1 MSPLRLAPLLRG
13 LAVFALLVASL
24 QGVSGAADSL
34 AEIPLFSF
42 EAEQLPSEM
51 HQAGATVSLGRGE
64 GVTQGQQALRIEFPK
79 DTGGS
84 FVRFKADQPW
94 DCTELGPCRLAF
106 DVTNTGESSIHLRG
120 TVKAAGGA
128 HVKRSV
134 SLPVGGPYQ
143 VYFELL
149 GDGLTKDTG
158 LRDDPPSLP
167 AECGRKMIINGV
179 KPKYAKLTKVR
190 SFELHVAGTA
200 QADTVVVDN
209 LRIVANPPIIEGYM
223 EGLVDRFG
231 QSTRDDYPQKVSS
244 EAELK
249 RLADEEL
256 ATLAEEGPMADRSRF
271 GGWKEGPRLE
281 ATGYFRA
288 EKVGDR
294 WALVDP
300 EGYLYFSNGLDNIR
314 MANTS
319 TFTGVDYRDD
329 SVRYRDPEEV
339 TPEDSLPIVP
349 ASAEAMKT
357 AYVSAEWR
365 RKMFTWLPEY
375 GDPLAKY
382 YGYRRSAHKGPL
394 PHGEV
399 FSFYMANLERRYGAE
414 TPEKAFQNWCD
425 VTIDRMIN
433 WGFTSFGN
441 WVDPAFYH
449 ANRYPYFANGWIIGE
464 FKTVSSGNDYWG
476 AMPDPFDPEFARRAL
491 VTTKVVAEEVR
502 DNPWCVG
509 IFIDNEKSWGNPQAT
524 KSHYGIVINTLPLD
538 AAESPTKAAW
548 VGLLKEKYDTIDAL
562 NAAWGSQIAS
572 WDAFAKTG
580 YEWADGDENPKLI
593 ADFSMLLEAYADK
606 YFHVVHDALEE
617 VLPNHMYLG
626 VRMTPWGMTPET
638 RRAAARYADV
648 MSYNYYREALGERDW
663 GFLEEIDKPSL
674 IGEFHM
680 GATDAGLPHPGIV
693 AASDQEDRGRMYKTY
708 VESVID
714 NPYFVGVHCFQYI
727 DSPLTGRA
735 HDGENY
741 NIGFVSTTDVPYA
754 PMIKAAKEVN
764 RDLYPR
770 RYGPVTDR

>member
-1 MSPLRLAPLLRG
+1 MSPLPFAP
-13 LAVFALLVASL
+13 AVRATAAAALLAFVGLSTSLADEVASA
-24 QGVSGAADSL
+24 VPS
-34 AEIPLFSF
+34 FSF
-42 EAEQLPSEM
+42 EEAELPSSI
-51 HQAGATVSLGRGE
+51 QASTATVSLVTGE
-64 GVTQGQQALRIEFPK
+64 GVTQGSQALQIDFPK
-79 DTGGS
+79 DSGGPL
-84 FVRFKADQPW
+84 VRFQTDEPW
-94 DCTELGPCRLAF
+94 DCRDLGPCRLAF
-106 DVTNTGESSIHLRG
+106 DVTNTGAGSIHLRG
-120 TVKAAGGA
+120 AVKAAGG
-128 HVKRSV
+128 VVVRRSI
-134 SLPVGGPYQ
+134 SLPVGGPHQ
-143 VYFELL
+143 VYFELV
-149 GDGLTKDTG
+149 GDGLTEDRG

-167 AECGRKMIINGV
+167 AECGRKMIGNGL
-179 KPKYAKLTKVR
+179 KPKRADLSKVR
-190 SFELHVAGTA
+190 SFELSVTGTA
-200 QADTVVVDN
+200 QDDTVVIDN
-209 LRIVANPPIIEGYM
+209 LRVAKNPPIVEGYM

-231 QSTRDDYPQKVSS
+231 QSTRHDYPQKVSS
-244 EAELK
+244 EAELR
-249 RLADEEL
+249 RLAEQEL
-256 ATLAEEGPMADRSRF
+256 AELAEEGAMPDRSRF
-271 GGWKEGPRLE
+271 GGWKAGPRLE

-357 AYVSAEWR
+357 AYVSADWR

-375 GDPLAKY
+375 GDPLAKF

-399 FSFYMANLERRYGAE
+399 FSFYMANLERRYGEE
-414 TPEKAFQNWCD
+414 TPEKAFENWCD

-449 ANRYPYFANGWIIGE
+449 ANRYPYFANGWIIGD
-464 FKTVSSGNDYWG
+464 FKTVSSGHDYWG
-476 AMPDPFDPEFARRAL
+476 LMPDPFDPEFARRAL

-509 IFIDNEKSWGNPQAT
+509 VFIDNEKSWGNPNT
-524 KSHYGIVINTLPLD
+524 TRSHYGIVINTLTL
-538 AAESPTKAAW
+538 AAADSPTKAAW
-548 VGLLKEKYDTIDAL
+548 VGLLKEKYSTIDAL
-562 NAAWGSQIAS
+562 NAAWGGQVAS
-572 WDAFAKTG
+572 WEAFGKG
-580 YEWADGDENPKLI
+580 YEWADGDEEPELM
-593 ADFSMLLEAYADK
+593 ADFSMMLEAYADK

-638 RRAAARYADV
+638 RQAAARYADV

-663 GFLEEIDKPSL
+663 GFLKEIDKPSL

-680 GATDAGLPHPGIV
+680 GATDTGLPHPGIV
-693 AASDQEDRGRMYKTY
+693 AASDQEDRGRMYKAY

-741 NIGFVSTTDVPYA
+741 NIGFVGTTDVPYE
-754 PMIKAAKEVN
+754 PMIRAAKEVN
-764 RDLYPR
+764 RELYPR

>member
-1 MSPLRLAPLLRG
+1 MCHRSALSFQLVALLALMAPSIAVEARAQAG
-13 LAVFALLVASL
+13 LAE
-24 QGVSGAADSL
+24 Q
-34 AEIPLFSF
+34 PLFSF
-42 EAEQLPSEM
+42 EKEELPTSIELK
-51 HQAGATVSLGRGE
+51 GARVAQVEGE
-64 GVTQGQQALRIEFPK
+64 GVTDGRRALQIEFPK
-79 DTGGS
+79 DSGS
-84 FVRFKADQPW
+84 PGVQLKADTVW
-94 DCTELGPCRLAF
+94 DCGELGPCRLAL
-106 DVTNTGESSIHLRG
+106 DVTNTGESSIQLRCG
-120 TVKAAGGA
+120 VGAPGGVQ
-128 HVKRSV
+128 VKRSI
-134 SLPVGGPYQ
+134 SLPPGGPYP
-143 VYFELL
+143 VYFELI
-149 GDGLTKDTG
+149 GDGLREDRG

-167 AECGRKMIINGV
+167 ESCGRKMIVAGA
-179 KPKYAKLTKVR
+179 KATYAKLDRLKSIEFFVT
-190 SFELHVAGTA
+190 GTA
-200 QADTVVVDN
+200 QDDKVVVDN
-209 LRIVANPPIIEGYM
+209 LRIAANPPIVADYM
-223 EGLVDRFG
+223 VGLVDRFG
-231 QSTRDDYPQKVSS
+231 QSTRHDYPQKVKS

-256 ATLAEEGPMADRSRF
+256 AELASGGPMPDRSRF
-271 GGWKEGPRLE
+271 GGWKDGPRLE

-294 WALVDP
+294 WAMVDP

-329 SVRYRDPEEV
+329 SIHYRDPNEV
-339 TPEDSLPIVP
+339 TPEDSLNVVP
-349 ASAEAMKT
+349 APPEVMATS
-357 AYVSAEWR
+357 YVSADWR
-365 RKMFTWLPEY
+365 RKMFTWLPDY
-375 GDPLAKY
+375 SDPLAKF

-399 FSFYMANLERRYGAE
+399 FSFYMANLERRYGEE
-414 TPEKAFQNWCD
+414 TPEKAFENWCD

-449 ANRYPYFANGWIIGE
+449 ANRYPYFANGWIIGD
-464 FKTVSSGNDYWG
+464 FKTVSSGRDYWG
-476 AMPDPFDPEFARRAL
+476 RMPDPFDPEFARRAL
-491 VTTKVVAEEVR
+491 ITTKVIAEEVK

-509 IFIDNEKSWGNPQAT
+509 IFVDNEKSWGNPQTT
-524 KSHYGIVINTLPLD
+524 KSHYGIVINTLPMD

-548 VGLLKEKYDTIDAL
+548 VAILKEKYDTIDAL
-562 NAAWGSQIAS
+562 NAAWGSEVAS
-572 WDAFAKTG
+572 WEAFAKG
-580 YEWADGDENPKLI
+580 YEWPDGNEDAEMI
-593 ADFSMLLEAYADK
+593 ADFSTLLEAYADK
-606 YFHVVHDALEE
+606 YFHIVHDALEE
-617 VLPNHMYLG
+617 ALPNHMYLG

-680 GATDAGLPHPGIV
+680 GATDTGLPHPGIV

-727 DSPLTGRA
+727 DSPVTGRA

-741 NIGFVSTTDVPYA
+741 NIGFVSTTDVPYE
-754 PMIKAAKEVN
+754 PMIRAAKEVN

-770 RYGPVTDR
+770 RYGPVTNR